1 MFTVENCRSGSEGLG
16 FAGMGALSP
25 LRDART
31 RGKAQQPLRQ
41 LLSGNSNQA
50 RGGSS
55 FHKPD
60 FLGNGAVHS

>member
-1 MFTVENCRSGSEGLG
+1 MFPCTHCRSGSEGLG

-25 LRDART
+25 LRDAST
-31 RGKAQQPLRQ
+31 RGKVQQPLRQ

-60 FLGNGAVHS
+60 FLGGGAAH